1 MTSYTLATRD
11 VPLFYLSLNMSLV
24 VSRSDGK
31 RHRGVLFRK
40 ASGKEPGVGQGKR
53 FIAEL
58 GRLFGAGTQQSQ
70 FGDLRPEFG
79 ED

>member
-1 MTSYTLATRD
+1 
-11 VPLFYLSLNMSLV
+11 MSLV

-31 RHRGVLFRK
+31 RHRGVLFRG

-58 GRLFGAGTQQSQ
+58 GRLFGVGTRQSR

-79 ED
+79 EDGGSCLLLGGGQGGSIL